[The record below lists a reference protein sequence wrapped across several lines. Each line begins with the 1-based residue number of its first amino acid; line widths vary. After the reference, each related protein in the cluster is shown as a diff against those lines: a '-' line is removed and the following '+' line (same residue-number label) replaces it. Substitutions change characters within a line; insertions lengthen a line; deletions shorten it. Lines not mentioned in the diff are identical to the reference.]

1 MGEGGGEIWA
11 ENGCGMP
18 GDKKDR
24 TVYAARSFKL
34 WRLQVLT

>member
-18 GDKKDR
+18 GDKK
-24 TVYAARSFKL
+24 TVQFMLHGLLSYGDYKY
-34 WRLQVLT
+34 